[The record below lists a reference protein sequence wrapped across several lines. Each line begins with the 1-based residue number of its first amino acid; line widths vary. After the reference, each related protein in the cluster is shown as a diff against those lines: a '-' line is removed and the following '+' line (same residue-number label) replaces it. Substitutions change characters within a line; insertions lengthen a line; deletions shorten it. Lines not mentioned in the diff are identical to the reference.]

1 MAVTHSAAP
10 SRMSSNDALSRRSL
24 LPRIA
29 WFGIA
34 LACASSGLVIA
45 QAYPIRPALVIGL
58 FVAFCLFAGLRF
70 SLALPAML
78 ALMPIV
84 GFAPRTGWLTF
95 EEFDLLLLATCTG
108 GYAALALLPRASDPS
123 ADTRGGKRAAPG
135 AMRRSTAL
143 VSTRLSIVSLA
154 LIGLFLAST
163 VISLERGFID
173 AGGFHFDWFQGYDD
187 PLNSLRI
194 FKSFAF
200 VVLTLPL
207 LQGELRKPG
216 GFDRIGLGI
225 TVALGLGA
233 LAVLQERLAFTGLLD
248 FSDDYR
254 VTGSF
259 WEMHV
264 GGAALDGFLALTI
277 PFAVRE
283 ASRHSHWSRFAVGA
297 CVLALAAYASL
308 VTFSRGVYLAVP
320 ISLLMLLVLVF
331 RQRLRLDRRMLWPV
345 LAKGM
350 VFAAVVGACG
360 FIVFRAGGYRAV
372 IAAFAVLALAIPI
385 DASIHRM
392 RPAMW
397 LAAALGA
404 VLLGAAGAVA
414 ASVLPKGPY
423 VVFAFVFFGC
433 LAALARAERTGTSMS
448 AMAALAAWLW
458 LAIAACVV
466 AGSWGGRG
474 ALRDSVAVMVA
485 LLVVTFIAASI
496 KRPLWQARRREQL
509 ATVGLAALVMGAVA
523 IFAGGGYMGGR
534 FSTTRSDLDS
544 RIAHWTDGVS
554 RLKDAQQW
562 LFGKGL
568 GRFPATSLYES
579 PDAALPGAY
588 HLNHRDGETF
598 LSLSGPRIKYLGFG
612 ELMRVSQRVDV
623 QPNAHYVLTI
633 EARSASPLALHIE
646 MCEKQLLYNAG
657 CAFAQPVVP
666 PGLSTWKTL
675 VVHLDTRHLGTSAWY
690 LPKPVFFA
698 IAVAN
703 PGSAVEIRN
712 LRMVGPRGVEVLANG
727 DFSDRMA
734 HWFSSSDKFHLPW
747 HIKNLALDL
756 LFDQG
761 AVGLVLF
768 ILLVGG
774 ALVRTAL
781 GRAQRH
787 PDAPYVAAGLVGYI
801 VVGAFDSLLDV
812 PRVAFLFYLVV
823 MLGLM
828 LRNPRATPSPAVP
841 AKAPAHGPEPH
852 EAELDRLQRRQR
864 AFGKRRTRS
873 S

>member
-1 MAVTHSAAP
+1 MAVTHPAAP

-29 WFGIA
+29 SLVIA
-34 LACASSGLVIA
+34 LVCASSGLVIA
-45 QAYPIRPALVIGL
+45 EAYPIRPALVIGL
-58 FVAFCLFAGLRF
+58 FVAYCLFAGVRF
-70 SLALPAML
+70 SIALPAML
-78 ALMPIV
+78 ALLPIV

-95 EEFDLLLLATCTG
+95 EEFDLLVLATCAG
-108 GYAALALLPRASDPS
+108 GYAALALRPRESD
-123 ADTRGGKRAAPG
+123 AGVDTRAGKRATRE
-135 AMRRSTAL
+135 AMRRSTIFLSA
-143 VSTRLSIVSLA
+143 RLSIVSLA
-154 LIGLFLAST
+154 LIALFLAST
-163 VISLERGFID
+163 VIALERGIID

-207 LQGELRKPG
+207 LQDELRRPG
-216 GFDRIGLGI
+216 GFDRIALGI
-225 TVALGLGA
+225 TIALGLGA

-264 GGAALDGFLALTI
+264 GGAALDGFLAMTI

-283 ASRHSHWSRFAVGA
+283 ALRHPHWSRFSVGA
-297 CVLALAAYASL
+297 CVLALAAYACL

-320 ISLLMLLVLVF
+320 ASLLVLLVLVF
-331 RQRLRLDRRMLWPV
+331 RQRLRLDRRTLWST
-345 LAKGM
+345 LAKGA
-350 VFAAVVGACG
+350 VFAVLVGACG

-372 IAAFAVLALAIPI
+372 IAAYAVLALAIPI
-385 DASIHRM
+385 DTLLHRT

-397 LAAALGA
+397 LAAAIAA

-414 ASVLPKGPY
+414 AIILPKGPY
-423 VVFAFVFFGC
+423 VVFALVFFAC
-433 LAALARAERTGTSMS
+433 IAALVRAERTRTTMS

-474 ALRDSVAVMVA
+474 ALRDSMAAMVV
-485 LLVVTFIAASI
+485 LLVVTFIAASM
-496 KRPLWQARRREQL
+496 KRPPWPVRRREQL
-509 ATVGLAALVMGAVA
+509 AAVGFAALVMGSVA

-534 FSTTRSDLDS
+534 FSASRSDLDS

-554 RLKDAQQW
+554 RLKGPEQW

-568 GRFPATSLYES
+568 GRFPATSLYET

-588 HLNHRDGETF
+588 HLNHRGGETF

-633 EARSASPLALHIE
+633 EARSASPLTLHIE
-646 MCEKQLLYNAG
+646 ICEKQLLYNAG
-657 CAFAQPVVP
+657 CSFAEPVVP
-666 PGLSTWKTL
+666 PGLDTWKTL
-675 VVHLDTRHLGTSAWY
+675 VVALDTQHLGASPWF

-712 LRMVGPRGVEVLANG
+712 MRMVGPHGVEVLANG

-761 AVGLVLF
+761 AVGLALF
-768 ILLVGG
+768 TLLVGG

-787 PDAPYVAAGLVGYI
+787 PDAPYVAAALVGYI

-812 PRVAFLFYLVV
+812 PRVAFLFYFVV

-828 LRNPRATPSPAVP
+828 LRNPRATPSPSVA
-841 AKAPAHGPEPH
+841 AKIPEPEPEPFKVEH
-852 EAELDRLQRRQR
+852 DRLQRRKR
-864 AFGKRRTRS
+864 AFGERRAR
-873 S
+873 